1 VELWECGFRQLVEL
15 IKGGQASSREVVEA
29 HLERIRAVNPALNA
43 LPRVLADHALKAA
56 DEADRIMAAGG
67 EIGALPGVP
76 ISIKENV
83 DVAGLPTTHG
93 VVALADTIASNDSPQ
108 VRNLRMEGAIVIARG
123 NLPEFAL
130 RWDTD
135 NELYGATI
143 NPWDQTL
150 TPGGSSGGDAV
161 AIATGMVPLG
171 LGNDDGGSLRYPA
184 QCTGIASIKPSF
196 GRVPRAT
203 GNTAWELP
211 ISNQLL
217 NAEGPMARDVD
228 DLRLA
233 LQIMGRASRQDPWH
247 VPVVEGSTAR
257 QYPLRVAVVSLEGCS
272 VQVAGGV
279 RKAAT
284 LLTNAGYEVE
294 EAEVPSLDE
303 STDAWNKMI
312 IWDTRLG
319 WHQVEPLL
327 SPNGRRQMELT
338 FEIIGDVTAED
349 YQQSFIRRIQ
359 LARQWAEFQDRYR
372 LVLGPV
378 STQPPFERGT
388 DLTRAGLS
396 SILGSMR
403 LVVAV
408 NLIGLPAA
416 VVPVGIEEGLP
427 QAAQII
433 GPRFGDE
440 LCLDAGAAIQAQVG
454 TLTPISPVGATA
466 AGEC

>member
-1 VELWECGFRQLVEL
+1 VELWECGLGRLADL
-15 IKGGQASSREVVEA
+15 IRSREASSREVVEA
-29 HLERIRAVNPALNA
+29 SLTRIAAVNPALNA
-43 LPRVLADHALKAA
+43 LPRVLADDALRAA
-56 DEADRIMAAGG
+56 NEADRVIAHGG
-67 EIGALPGVP
+67 EIGLLHGVP
-76 ISIKENV
+76 FSVKENV

-93 VVALADTIASNDSPQ
+93 VMALKDAIASDDSPQ
-108 VRNLRMEGAIVIARG
+108 VRNLRQEGAIVIARG

-143 NPWDQTL
+143 NPWNPLL

-161 AIATGMVPLG
+161 AIATGMVPFG
-171 LGNDDGGSLRYPA
+171 LGNDDGGSLRHPA
-184 QCTGIASIKPSF
+184 QCTGIVSIKPSF

-203 GNTAWELP
+203 GDPAWELP

-228 DLRLA
+228 DLRIA
-233 LQIMGRASRQDPWH
+233 LQIMSLTSRQDPWH
-247 VPVVEGSTAR
+247 VSGAQHLPAAAQR
-257 QYPLRVAVVSLEGCS
+257 RKVALVSLDGCS
-272 VQVAGGV
+272 SQVAGGV

-284 LLTNAGYEVE
+284 LLMNAGYEVD

-303 STDAWNKMI
+303 ATDTWNKMI

-327 SPNGRRQMELT
+327 SPDGRRQMELT
-338 FEIIGDVTAED
+338 FEIIGEVTAED
-349 YQQSFIRRIQ
+349 YQRSFIRRLQ
-359 LARQWAEFQDRYR
+359 LARQWAELQDRFQ

-378 STQPPFERGT
+378 STQPPFRRGT
-388 DLTRAGLS
+388 DLTRDGLS
-396 SILGSMR
+396 SILASMR

-416 VVPVGIEEGLP
+416 VVPVGTDVGLP

-433 GPRFGDE
+433 GPRFGEE

-454 TLTPISPVGATA
+454 TLTPISPVDATS